1 MNGRLEN
8 LNEKFIKNDNVV
20 TYFLALFRQ
29 QQQQQQIKTT
39 RSSNT
44 KQMAA
49 AGINTIN
56 KVCFSV

>member
-29 QQQQQQIKTT
+29 QQQQIKTT